1 MTNKLKNAPRIYIS
15 AAMRGGS
22 TLISNILNAHSKI
35 QIIENFHFYR
45 FLFNKKKSPEKKNI
59 EFKIREMAT
68 RLKVRYNIDI
78 NEEKVLKNLNKAN
91 LTYRKIYDALILE
104 QLNLNP
110 KLKIVG
116 EDSALNWRFIET
128 FCSMYRNAKVIH
140 LIRDPRSI
148 YASWKKI
155 TYQKFDKWGCL
166 LNCID
171 SMNYAKKYRRKLSK
185 KNYLVIRF
193 EDVLRNPEKNA
204 ILISKFINVKFQKN
218 MVQPKKWKKLFKDK
232 FASLGWSSIENKSMD
247 DFVTDRIDSW
257 KRELNKSEIEI
268 IEYFAQKQLKYFD
281 YDLSVSKINNKNL
294 RKFKDKVNKSKYLK
308 KYFKKFLDTGE
319 ATDKL
324 RDNPLDP
331 KTWGDGKKNKQKF
344 INTASGK
351 MYVNKIKKI
360 KLKIFKK

>member
-1 MTNKLKNAPRIYIS
+1 MKKKLKNSSRIYIS

-22 TLISNILNAHSKI
+22 TLISNILNAHSDI

-45 FLFNKKKSPEKKNI
+45 FLFDKKNLPTQRDI
-59 EFKIREMAT
+59 EFKIREMST
-68 RLKVRYNIDI
+68 RLKIRYNIDI
-78 NEEKVLKNLNKAN
+78 NENNVLKNLNN
-91 LTYRKIYDALILE
+91 TELTYKNIYDALILE
-104 QLNLNP
+104 QLNLKP

-128 FCSMYRNAKVIH
+128 FCSMYKNAKVIH

-155 TYQKFDKWGCL
+155 TYQKFDRWGCI

-171 SMNYAKKYRRKLSK
+171 SMNYAKKYQKKLSK
-185 KNYLVIRF
+185 KNYLVLRF
-193 EDVLRNPEKNA
+193 EDVLRYPEKYG

-218 MVQPKKWKKLFKDK
+218 MIQPKKWSDLFKNK
-232 FASLGWSSIENKSMD
+232 FASLGWSSIENKSID
-247 DFVTDRIDSW
+247 DFMTDRIDSW
-257 KRELNKSEIEI
+257 KRKLNNSEVEI
-268 IEYFAQKQLKYFD
+268 IEYFAKKQLAYFKYE
-281 YDLSVSKINNKNL
+281 LTSSRINNKNL
-294 RKFKDKVNKSKYLK
+294 IKFKDKVNKSKYLK
-308 KYFKKFLDTGE
+308 KHFKNFLNTGE
-319 ATDKL
+319 GTDKL

-331 KTWGDGKKNKQKF
+331 KTWGDGKKNKKKF

-351 MYVNKIKKI
+351 KYLNKIKKI